1 MTRRTQ
7 TSQRKRNVT
16 KAKKAGAQLG
26 GDLFTHP
33 GADTV
38 TGEIEKTV
46 IDQIDALPF
55 VKTLGRGKG
64 RCYWSVK
71 SSGNYSKDYA
81 QGVAWSTLILPLLRY
96 NGGPPLFSWIVV
108 DMVKA
113 GKKAGK
119 NAGKHDGLMLG
130 FTRGIAEH
138 LQAAKIA
145 LAGFDL
151 AHAAAQNAFI
161 QRPAPYS
168 AAARKRRKAA

>member
-1 MTRRTQ
+1 MTQRTQ

-16 KAKKAGAQLG
+16 RAKKAGTQLR

-55 VKTLGRGKG
+55 VETLGRGKG

-71 SSGNYSKDYA
+71 SSGDYSKDYA

-108 DMVKA
+108 DMIKA

-151 AHAAAQNAFI
+151 AHAAAQDALI
-161 QRPAPYS
+161 RWPAP
-168 AAARKRRKAA
+168 AAAPKSRKAA